1 MSVELFYV
9 MNDKTVHTI
18 IYSRRTSKKAVYVKT
33 VKNSVVIKTEEFL
46 THKGTSST
54 DPFKKGEGTS

>member
-1 MSVELFYV
+1 
-9 MNDKTVHTI
+9 MNDKTVHTV
-18 IYSRRTSKKAVYVKT
+18 IYSRRTSKNAVYVKT

-54 DPFKKGEGTS
+54 DPLKKGEGRS